1 MQAGEVLADANHAA
15 MDERRSCSD
24 RCNGRLAQRRQR
36 PGVPCRGTKRV
47 PGLSGP
53 GAEPAI
59 RTDAG
64 RSGQRIRRS
73 MYSSCM
79 LSRKKLH
86 GEDADVRRR
95 KVSAET
101 PPYSNVPDVSSTT
114 STRRAASKPAARRLP
129 PESRFISMD
138 SVPSISPR
146 PADATAR
153 RATSATTRSMLSA
166 AAPSAHG
173 PRAAGPGFA
182 RLAPARLGGGERRAA
197 HVSAPPCPTA
207 ASAWRR
213 GRNRSDSSYTGRDSS
228 DSSPGG
234 TPRRARTGPLRPP
247 A

>member
-138 SVPSISPR
+138 SFPSVGPHPFGGR
-146 PADATAR
+146 AR
-153 RATSATTRSMLSA
+153 RATSATTRLMLSA
-166 AAPSAHG
+166 VAPSARG
-173 PRAAGPGFA
+173 PRAVGPGFA
-182 RLAPARLGGGERRAA
+182 RGAAACLGGDERREPRVA
-197 HVSAPPCPTA
+197 HFSAPPCPTA

-213 GRNRSDSSYTGRDSS
+213 GRNRSDSSYTGRGSS
-228 DSSPGG
+228 DNSPGG
-234 TPRRARTGPLRPP
+234 TPRRARTGPP
-247 A
+247 